1 MEKFDR
7 IYDAVKKVVVLAVI
21 ISLTVTV
28 IDLSYKNY
36 SKDLKQKGI
45 YFTIYKIEKRSSS
58 QKGNT
63 CKITER
69 IYKYKR
75 NMGWKWDGKSW
86 KEENQ
91 LLAENEIGTDIDCN
105 LAVGLLSKE
114 NLKIIP

>member
-1 MEKFDR
+1 MEKFNS
-7 IYDAVKKVVVLAVI
+7 IYDVVKKAVVLAVI

-45 YFTIYKIEKRSSS
+45 YFTIYKIERKDFS

-63 CKITER
+63 CRITER
-69 IYKYKR
+69 IYKYR
-75 NMGWKWDGKSW
+75 WNMGWNGKPVT
-86 KEENQ
+86 ENNQ
-91 LLAENEIGTDIDCN
+91 LLVENEIGTNIDCN
-105 LAVGLLSKE
+105 LAVGLLSKD

>member
-1 MEKFDR
+1 MEKFNS
-7 IYDAVKKVVVLAVI
+7 IYDVVKKAVVLAVI

-45 YFTIYKIEKRSSS
+45 YFTTYKIETRSFS

-63 CKITER
+63 CRIIER
-69 IYKYKR
+69 IYKY
-75 NMGWKWDGKSW
+75 GWVMSW
-86 KEENQ
+86 NSKPVTDNK
-91 LLAENEIGTDIDCN
+91 LLVENEIGTNIDCN
-105 LAVGLLSKE
+105 LAIGLLSKD